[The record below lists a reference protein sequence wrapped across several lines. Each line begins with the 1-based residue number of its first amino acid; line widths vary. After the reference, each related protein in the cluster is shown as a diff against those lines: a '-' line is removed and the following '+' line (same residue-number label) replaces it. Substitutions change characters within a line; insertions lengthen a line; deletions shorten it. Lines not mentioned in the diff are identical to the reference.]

1 MGHRK
6 ILLTGASSGIG
17 AAIRDRLLQR
27 GHQIIGV
34 SRQPEIA
41 KAPANYHA
49 FVCDLNQLDKIEQR
63 LKHIF
68 SKHTDINTV
77 ILNAGAPI
85 FGHLEQLSST
95 QIRSAIDL
103 NLTSQLLV
111 ARVVVPALKQR
122 GKGDLIVIG
131 SESALRAGRRGSVY
145 CATKFGLRGFAL
157 SLREEC
163 SSAGVRVT
171 VIHPGMTRTPFFDQ
185 LDFAPGPAAENAIEP
200 EDVATAVNM
209 VLDTRPETVFD
220 EIEISP
226 LKKVIDFRCSSS

>member
-1 MGHRK
+1 M
-6 ILLTGASSGIG
+6 
-17 AAIRDRLLQR
+17 
-27 GHQIIGV
+27 
-34 SRQPEIA
+34 
-41 KAPANYHA
+41 
-49 FVCDLNQLDKIEQR
+49 
-63 LKHIF
+63 
-68 SKHTDINTV
+68 
-77 ILNAGAPI
+77 
-85 FGHLEQLSST
+85 
-95 QIRSAIDL
+95 
-103 NLTSQLLV
+103 
-111 ARVVVPALKQR
+111 VVPALKQR